1 MRTLLITVDAFRK
14 DHIGYYGYDRN
25 TTPFLDKLAKENTVF
40 KNCYSASCHTREAIP
55 SILTGKKPENCL
67 KGHYR
72 LNAPTIP
79 EKLPD
84 EINTTGIT
92 TGCYLTKTERLH
104 KGFDNFK
111 SDYSLGGNI
120 ITRQI
125 EYAAHVLLEK
135 QHNPAENQK
144 EDIIQSLESEES
156 FVWTHLMDV
165 HAPYNKYEETH
176 FGEDISRRR
185 LQYLFRKANH
195 TPSLM
200 KEEERNQL
208 IDAYDNSLRHLDS
221 KLKEIIAEI
230 PDDTQVIIVGDHGE
244 LLGERGEYEHPRKL
258 VEELIEVPLIIKD
271 GKKKEVE
278 RKVSTINIAPTVT
291 EKYGVE
297 LSGEGQNLYSRRE
310 SNIEISC
317 RKNWKRLHKTI

>member
-14 DHIGYYGYDRN
+14 DHVGYYGYDRN
-25 TTPFLDKLAKENTVF
+25 TTPSLDKLAKENTVF

-79 EKLPD
+79 DELPN

-125 EYAAHVLLEK
+125 EYAARVLLEK
-135 QHNPAENQK
+135 QHNPA
-144 EDIIQSLESEES
+144 
-156 FVWTHLMDV
+156 
-165 HAPYNKYEETH
+165 
-176 FGEDISRRR
+176 
-185 LQYLFRKANH
+185 
-195 TPSLM
+195 
-200 KEEERNQL
+200 
-208 IDAYDNSLRHLDS
+208 
-221 KLKEIIAEI
+221 
-230 PDDTQVIIVGDHGE
+230 
-244 LLGERGEYEHPRKL
+244 
-258 VEELIEVPLIIKD
+258 
-271 GKKKEVE
+271 
-278 RKVSTINIAPTVT
+278 
-291 EKYGVE
+291 
-297 LSGEGQNLYSRRE
+297 
-310 SNIEISC
+310 
-317 RKNWKRLHKTI
+317 